1 MLGVYS
7 FVTELCSLTAVNGL
21 NVIFLVTFN
30 MVLYSAAPV
39 QDFEIVWIPGAS
51 WGGCSVS
58 NNGTSFVSTIIQD
71 VH

>member
-39 QDFEIVWIPGAS
+39 QDFEIV
-51 WGGCSVS
+51 
-58 NNGTSFVSTIIQD
+58 
-71 VH
+71 